1 MSSSGDSPAADSRER
16 SANPG
21 RRVFSVSELA
31 GGLNALLEDRV
42 GRVWVAG
49 EVSGLSQP
57 RSGHVYFTLKDGRS
71 QLDAALFRQ
80 AASRIPFRLEDGL
93 EVLVYADVQIYA
105 GRGRLQLIVKK
116 VEPQGQG
123 ALQLAFEQLK
133 SRLAEEG
140 LFDPSRKQDI
150 PRFPNRIAIVT
161 SSVGAALRDV
171 IEVSGQRSPG
181 TPLLIVP
188 TRVQGDG
195 AEVEIAS
202 ALKRAGETAHVDLV
216 LLVRGGGSLE
226 DLWCFNTE
234 QVARAIAE
242 CPIPVIAGVGHETD
256 VTIADWVADARAP
269 TPSAAAMQALPDG
282 KAWSAAVKRD
292 WQRLV
297 RAVESGHIDLIQRLA
312 HERDALVQASPR
324 ARMATQRMRWQA
336 AYRRLRLGMERDD
349 ERRRSRW
356 SGLSAR
362 LESLS
367 PLSVL
372 GRGYA
377 LARRV
382 RDDRIVRAPADA
394 PRGEALMIRLAEGQ
408 IRVTVE
414 DHDPEEG

>member
-80 AASRIPFRLEDGL
+80 AASRLPFRLEDGL

-414 DHDPEEG
+414 DQDPEEG

>member
-414 DHDPEEG
+414 DQDPEEG

>member
-1 MSSSGDSPAADSRER
+1 MSRSGDSPAADSPER
-16 SANPG
+16 STNPR

-80 AASRIPFRLEDGL
+80 AASRLPFRLEDGL

-133 SRLAEEG
+133 TRLAEEG
-140 LFDPSRKQDI
+140 LFDSARKQDI

-282 KAWSAAVKRD
+282 KVWSAAMKRD

-297 RAVESGHIDLIQRLA
+297 RAVESGHLDLIQRLA

-382 RDDRIVRAPADA
+382 TDDRIVRAPADA
-394 PRGEALMIRLAEGQ
+394 PRGESLMIRLAEGQ

>member
-1 MSSSGDSPAADSRER
+1 
-16 SANPG
+16 
-21 RRVFSVSELA
+21 LA

-80 AASRIPFRLEDGL
+80 AASRLPFRLEDGL

-133 SRLAEEG
+133 TRLAEEG
-140 LFDPSRKQDI
+140 LFDSARKQDI

-195 AEVEIAS
+195 AEFEIAS
-202 ALKRAGETAHVDLV
+202 ALKRAVEAADVDLV

-282 KAWSAAVKRD
+282 KAWSAAMKRD

-297 RAVESGHIDLIQRLA
+297 RAVESGHLDLIQRLA

-336 AYRRLRLGMERDD
+336 AYRRLRLGMERED

-382 RDDRIVRAPADA
+382 TDDRIVRAPADA
-394 PRGEALMIRLAEGQ
+394 PRGESLMIRLAEGQ

>member
-1 MSSSGDSPAADSRER
+1 M
-16 SANPG
+16 
-21 RRVFSVSELA
+21 A

-171 IEVSGQRSPG
+171 IEVSGQRSPR

-195 AEVEIAS
+195 AEFEIAS
-202 ALKRAGETAHVDLV
+202 AFEFKK
-216 LLVRGGGSLE
+216 S
-226 DLWCFNTE
+226 
-234 QVARAIAE
+234 
-242 CPIPVIAGVGHETD
+242 
-256 VTIADWVADARAP
+256 
-269 TPSAAAMQALPDG
+269 
-282 KAWSAAVKRD
+282 
-292 WQRLV
+292 
-297 RAVESGHIDLIQRLA
+297 
-312 HERDALVQASPR
+312 
-324 ARMATQRMRWQA
+324 
-336 AYRRLRLGMERDD
+336 
-349 ERRRSRW
+349 
-356 SGLSAR
+356 
-362 LESLS
+362 
-367 PLSVL
+367 
-372 GRGYA
+372 
-377 LARRV
+377 
-382 RDDRIVRAPADA
+382 
-394 PRGEALMIRLAEGQ
+394 
-408 IRVTVE
+408 
-414 DHDPEEG
+414 